1 MLEWCASCNFDTTRT
16 ALVRE
21 MCDCID
27 DLKYADDEDVDEM
40 IVEWKPLAAQSFKKK
55 LALLKS
61 GFSGEGAAALN
72 QPGAFA
78 SGFSAAPAAAPPSP
92 RQGRDK
98 ADEDSSDDASSEDER
113 PARKRKAAAAK
124 KKAPKKARAAP
135 KARRAPAKKQAT
147 GDRRLATQVYS
158 EAELW
163 AAPKPQL
170 GDLGDVV
177 LARSADAGRCAKCD
191 GVHATAD
198 CPHFPRDRELVNSV
212 PISSSRC
219 AALEGEPWSRT
230 ATSRDEAD
238 APAPRACDAWRSA
251 GSTARVQ
258 ALLDRD
264 ARIAVAQPNPKAPG
278 TLSHARYEAYAAATT
293 CSEFLDLG
301 GRRDDLKHDLA
312 KGFVVVVGPG
322 HGRSRVSS
330 DVADDTDDDDGVID
344 LGPPAEDKALDA
356 EVAGLLAGGDGDDD
370 ALLTISL

>member
-1 MLEWCASCNFDTTRT
+1 MCLGKEEGQCVLEWCASCNFDTTRT

-78 SGFSAAPAAAPPSP
+78 SGFSAAAAAAPPSP
-92 RQGRDK
+92 RQGSAK
-98 ADEDSSDDASSEDER
+98 ARQRRRRRGGRAEAAPSR
-113 PARKRKAAAAK
+113 PAR
-124 KKAPKKARAAP
+124 
-135 KARRAPAKKQAT
+135 ARR
-147 GDRRLATQVYS
+147 RR
-158 EAELW
+158 
-163 AAPKPQL
+163 P
-170 GDLGDVV
+170 G
-177 LARSADAGRCAKCD
+177 DAGAERRR
-191 GVHATAD
+191 G
-198 CPHFPRDRELVNSV
+198 
-212 PISSSRC
+212 
-219 AALEGEPWSRT
+219 
-230 ATSRDEAD
+230 
-238 APAPRACDAWRSA
+238 
-251 GSTARVQ
+251 

-278 TLSHARYEAYAAATT
+278 TLSFARYEAYAAAAT

>member
-1 MLEWCASCNFDTTRT
+1 MCLGKEEGQCVLEWCASCNFDTTRT

-27 DLKYADDEDVDEM
+27 DLKYADDED
-40 IVEWKPLAAQSFKKK
+40 SFKKK

-78 SGFSAAPAAAPPSP
+78 SGFSAAAAARRRR
-92 RQGRDK
+92 RQGSAK
-98 ADEDSSDDASSEDER
+98 AAPQRARRRRRAAPRPRRRGRARARRRRRPATQAPSDAEASSDDAASEDEAA
-113 PARKRKAAAAK
+113 ARKRRRRAAAK
-124 KKAPKKARAAP
+124 KKAKKARAAP
-135 KARRAPAKKQAT
+135 RAKRAPAKKPAT

-163 AAPKPQL
+163 AR
-170 GDLGDVV
+170 
-177 LARSADAGRCAKCD
+177 RS
-191 GVHATAD
+191 
-198 CPHFPRDRELVNSV
+198 P
-212 PISSSRC
+212 SS
-219 AALEGEPWSRT
+219 
-230 ATSRDEAD
+230 ATSATSCF
-238 APAPRACDAWRSA
+238 RAERGDGPLR
-251 GSTARVQ
+251 Q

-278 TLSHARYEAYAAATT
+278 TRIARAPRGLRRATT
-293 CSEFLDLG
+293 RSEFLDLG

-330 DVADDTDDDDGVID
+330 GRRRRHDDDDGVID

-370 ALLTISL
+370 AL

>member
-1 MLEWCASCNFDTTRT
+1 ME
-16 ALVRE
+16 
-21 MCDCID
+21 
-27 DLKYADDEDVDEM
+27 
-40 IVEWKPLAAQSFKKK
+40 AARGPELQKK

-135 KARRAPAKKQAT
+135 RAKRAPAKKQAK

-278 TLSHARYEAYAAATT
+278 TLSFARYEAYAAATT

>member
-1 MLEWCASCNFDTTRT
+1 MCLGKEEGQCVLEWCASCNFDTTRT

-40 IVEWKPLAAQSFKKK
+40 IVEWKPPAQSFKKK

-78 SGFSAAPAAAPPSP
+78 SGFSAAAAAAPPSP
-92 RQGRDK
+92 RQGAPRRGAVVAAGGRAEAAPSRPARARAGAPATQAPSD
-98 ADEDSSDDASSEDER
+98 AEASSDDAASEDEAARSGARRGGEEEGAEEGPGRAEGEAGAGEEAGHGR
-113 PARKRKAAAAK
+113 PAA
-124 KKAPKKARAAP
+124 
-135 KARRAPAKKQAT
+135 
-147 GDRRLATQVYS
+147 GDAGLLRGGALG
-158 EAELW
+158 
-163 AAPKPQL
+163 APKPQL
-170 GDLGDVV
+170 GDLGGVV
-177 LARSADAGRCAKCD
+177 LAERGDGRCAK
-191 GVHATAD
+191 
-198 CPHFPRDRELVNSV
+198 
-212 PISSSRC
+212 
-219 AALEGEPWSRT
+219 
-230 ATSRDEAD
+230 
-238 APAPRACDAWRSA
+238 PAPP
-251 GSTARVQ
+251 
-258 ALLDRD
+258 
-264 ARIAVAQPNPKAPG
+264 AV
-278 TLSHARYEAYAAATT
+278 L
-293 CSEFLDLG
+293 EFLDLG